1 MGVESQQTNNFKD
14 EILLQQVHVY
24 QVIQVLPQL
33 QMYLDLTNEQK
44 QLSKEFLRKRCSK
57 LKYKSSSY
65 IWKVIISTP
74 IKRDDKKAL
83 SFVHDVIKQL
93 PQVNTE
99 TIINVSIEENML
111 GKKGL
116 HPNRN
121 GLKEFAKNLKD
132 AIRKFR
138 KLEKPFCHLA
148 QNDTNKLIEN
158 KISSNLPI
166 TSIEDNNILHNFN
179 YVNSNLNIYTKSEK
193 LETQSKQINP
203 KDSNFDL
210 HELGNFEKTMKA
222 VLISGYLKISNLSS
236 KIDYLREI
244 CR

>member
-1 MGVESQQTNNFKD
+1 M
-14 EILLQQVHVY
+14 
-24 QVIQVLPQL
+24 
-33 QMYLDLTNEQK
+33 
-44 QLSKEFLRKRCSK
+44 
-57 LKYKSSSY
+57 
-65 IWKVIISTP
+65 
-74 IKRDDKKAL
+74 
-83 SFVHDVIKQL
+83 
-93 PQVNTE
+93 
-99 TIINVSIEENML
+99 
-111 GKKGL
+111 

-193 LETQSKQINP
+193 LK
-203 KDSNFDL
+203 
-210 HELGNFEKTMKA
+210 
-222 VLISGYLKISNLSS
+222 
-236 KIDYLREI
+236 
-244 CR
+244 